1 MEVIL
6 LERIDKLGDLGMTVR
21 VKDGYARNFLL
32 PRGKALRVNPANLE
46 RFEKQR
52 QELEARNSTLRDQA
66 KTQAEKIEGQTF
78 ILIRQAGESGQLYG
92 SVATRD
98 IVALLTE
105 HGCAIGRDQVLISDT
120 IKMLGIHQAR
130 IRLHSE
136 IIATIRLNVARTEED
151 ASGQLSAE
159 QAALSIAEAADD
171 IFEEGAAPDIEE
183 IKEEQEEP
191 ENQETKN
198 QESSETEKEESTE
211 KN

>member
-6 LERIDKLGDLGMTVR
+6 LERIDKLGGLGMTVR

-32 PRGKALRVNPANLE
+32 PRGKALRANPANLE

-52 QELEARNSTLRDQA
+52 QELEARNSTARDQA

-98 IVALLTE
+98 IVSLLAE
-105 HGCAIGRDQVLISDT
+105 HDCTIGRDQVLISDT

-171 IFEEGAAPDIEE
+171 IFEEGAAPDVEE
-183 IKEEQEEP
+183 IKAEQEEP
-191 ENQETKN
+191 ENQEAKN

>member
-32 PRGKALRVNPANLE
+32 PRGKALRANAANLE

-52 QELEARNSTLRDQA
+52 QELEARNSTARDQA

-92 SVATRD
+92 SVAARD
-98 IVALLTE
+98 IVALLAE
-105 HGCAIGRDQVLISDT
+105 HDCTIGRDQVLISDT

-159 QAALSIAEAADD
+159 QAALSIAEAAND

-191 ENQETKN
+191 ENQEAKN